1 MDQDQ
6 EDQEDRVAQTDRAWV
21 AQAAQ
26 VWEDPEEDSAD
37 PEWEADLG
45 DHLHHQEEADA
56 AAA

>member
-6 EDQEDRVAQTDRAWV
+6 EAQADRVD
-21 AQAAQ
+21 QAAQ
-26 VWEDPEEDSAD
+26 VWEDPEEDSAG

>member
-1 MDQDQ
+1 MDQ
-6 EDQEDRVAQTDRAWV
+6 DQEDRVAQADRAWV
-21 AQAAQ
+21 DQAAQ